1 VPSNEES
8 VATKL
13 QRIAEKANSEP
24 NFQFTSLFHL
34 MNEELL
40 LGCFEQLRTN
50 AASGIDGV
58 TKEQYAE
65 QLPENLRQ
73 LMDRLHRMA
82 YIPQPVMRVY
92 IPKPGSDKMRPLV
105 SYQPS
110 LYIF

>member
-1 VPSNEES
+1 MLSNEES

-40 LGCFEQLRTN
+40 LGYFEQLRTN

-58 TKEQYAE
+58 TKAQYAE
-65 QLPENLRQ
+65 QLPENLHQ
-73 LMDRLHRMA
+73 LVDRLHRMA
-82 YIPQPVMRVY
+82 YIPQPVMRVTF
-92 IPKPGSDKMRPLV
+92 PNRVATK
-105 SYQPS
+105 
-110 LYIF
+110 